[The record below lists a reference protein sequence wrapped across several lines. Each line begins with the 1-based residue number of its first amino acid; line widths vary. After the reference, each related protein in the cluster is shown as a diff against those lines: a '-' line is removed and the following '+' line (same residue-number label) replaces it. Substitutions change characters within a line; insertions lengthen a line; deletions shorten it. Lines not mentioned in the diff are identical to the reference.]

1 MADTFDPFDAEQV
14 QASWPLLARLRRKG
28 PVATLANGMRYVTRH
43 EECRQT
49 LRDVTAFSNAAGFK
63 APGVV
68 IRPDERILGEMDPP
82 QHTHVRRVMV
92 TALTPRIVRG
102 AEDFIRST
110 ASGLLAAL
118 PTHGT
123 ADLVPAFTVPLPNR
137 VTVNLLG
144 FPPEDADMIA
154 AWAQELMESGFTST
168 NRSARGEGFAE
179 AFPDF
184 AGYLDDRVAA
194 RAGALAAG
202 QNDHPEEVLTRLL
215 QLQVDGEALSS
226 VQLRALVRNLI
237 TGGLTTTSQL
247 LGNLIHEMLTHND
260 LEAALRRDGALLEN
274 AIEESLRLRPPVMFV
289 VRGCIHDTSVDGVP
303 IRAGQ
308 RVLIGSASANRDN
321 QVFERADEFL
331 PDRPNAD
338 QHLTFGFGPHAC
350 PGASLARAV
359 TRIGIEALTDRF
371 PAGALRPAADYRY
384 ENVPTFFECGP
395 RSLRVDIAAPK

>member
-43 EECRQT
+43 DECRQT

-68 IRPDERILGEMDPP
+68 IRSEERILGEMDPP

-92 TALTPRIVRG
+92 TALTPRIVRA
-102 AEDFIRST
+102 AENFIRTT
-110 ASGLLAAL
+110 ASGLLAPL
-118 PTHGT
+118 PAQGA

-137 VTVNLLG
+137 VTVHLLG
-144 FPPEDADMIA
+144 LPPEDADMIA

-168 NRSARGEGFAE
+168 NRSARGEGFAH

-184 AGYLDDRVAA
+184 AGYIDDKVAA
-194 RAGALAAG
+194 RARDLAAG
-202 QNDHPEEVLTRLL
+202 TNDRPDEVLTKLL
-215 QLQVDGEALSS
+215 QLQVEGEALSP
-226 VQLRALVRNLI
+226 VQVRALVRNLI

-247 LGNLIHEMLTHND
+247 LGNLIHEFLTHEG
-260 LEAALRRDGALLEN
+260 LESALRRDSSLLEN

-289 VRGCIHDTSVDGVP
+289 VRGCVQDTSIDGVP
-303 IRAGQ
+303 IGAGQ
-308 RVLIGSASANRDN
+308 RLLIGSASANRDS
-321 QVFERADEFL
+321 QVFDCADEFQA
-331 PDRPNAD
+331 DRPNAD

-359 TRIGIEALTDRF
+359 TRIGIETLMGRF
-371 PAGALRPAADYRY
+371 PSGAVRPAANYRY

-395 RSLRVDIAAPK
+395 RSLRVEIAAPK